1 MFLLRCLLLE
11 AIIRFI
17 NVNYCRNN
25 SGLCQLLGLF
35 LVGKLLAKS
44 KHCNTMVIQETHMRQ
59 VLSISVSPEEK
70 KRILA
75 RAKKSGR
82 NVSAYILYALEIEND
97 LISEDELLARCKR
110 ARENYRNGDTKELS
124 SLADLM

>member
-1 MFLLRCLLLE
+1 
-11 AIIRFI
+11 
-17 NVNYCRNN
+17 
-25 SGLCQLLGLF
+25 
-35 LVGKLLAKS
+35 
-44 KHCNTMVIQETHMRQ
+44 MRQ

-82 NVSAYILYALEIEND
+82 NVSAYILYALEVEND

-110 ARENYRNGDTKELS
+110 ARINYKDGDTKELS

>member
-1 MFLLRCLLLE
+1 
-11 AIIRFI
+11 
-17 NVNYCRNN
+17 
-25 SGLCQLLGLF
+25 
-35 LVGKLLAKS
+35 
-44 KHCNTMVIQETHMRQ
+44 MVIQETHMRQ